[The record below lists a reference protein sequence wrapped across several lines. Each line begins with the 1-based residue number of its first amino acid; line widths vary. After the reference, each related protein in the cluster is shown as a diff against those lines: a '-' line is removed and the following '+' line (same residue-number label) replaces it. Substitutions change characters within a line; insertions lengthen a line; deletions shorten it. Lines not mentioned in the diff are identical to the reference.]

1 MSVSTATSSTVTSPT
16 VYSRREQIG
25 WYFYDWANSA
35 FSTTVITVFL
45 GPYLTSVTQNA
56 ADTTGYV
63 YPLGIPVLA
72 DAFFPYLVSLSVVL
86 QVFFL
91 PILGAIADYTNA
103 KKPLIGLFAYIGAFA
118 TMAMFFLQGQNY
130 LLGGAL
136 FLLANLS
143 FGASIVFYNAFLPEI
158 ASPDDR
164 DRVSS
169 QGWAMGYLGG
179 GLLLV
184 LNLIFYLQ
192 RESLGISE
200 GFAVRIC
207 LASAGLWWAIF
218 TLIPLA
224 RLQPRQPQKQLPVG
238 ERFISIGFKQLRH
251 TLRELPRY
259 PHTLLFLI
267 AYLLYN
273 DGIQTVISLSSQFG
287 SAELKLNQQTLIT
300 SILMVQFVAFFGAL
314 AFGYLAKRIGTKR
327 AILLS
332 LVIWTGTVYASYALI
347 QPNSPLQFYLL
358 AAAIAIVL
366 GGSQALSRSVFSLM
380 IPKGQEA
387 EYFSLY
393 EVSERG
399 TSWLGPLVFGLAL
412 QFTGSYR
419 VAILSIVVLF
429 ILGLIVLTQVNIR
442 RAITEAGNEAPTA
455 V

>member
-1 MSVSTATSSTVTSPT
+1 M
-16 VYSRREQIG
+16 
-25 WYFYDWANSA
+25 
-35 FSTTVITVFL
+35 
-45 GPYLTSVTQNA
+45 
-56 ADTTGYV
+56 
-63 YPLGIPVLA
+63 
-72 DAFFPYLVSLSVVL
+72 
-86 QVFFL
+86 
-91 PILGAIADYTNA
+91 
-103 KKPLIGLFAYIGAFA
+103 
-118 TMAMFFLQGQNY
+118 
-130 LLGGAL
+130 
-136 FLLANLS
+136 
-143 FGASIVFYNAFLPEI
+143 
-158 ASPDDR
+158 
-164 DRVSS
+164 
-169 QGWAMGYLGG
+169 
-179 GLLLV
+179 
-184 LNLIFYLQ
+184 
-192 RESLGISE
+192 
-200 GFAVRIC
+200 
-207 LASAGLWWAIF
+207 
-218 TLIPLA
+218 
-224 RLQPRQPQKQLPVG
+224 
-238 ERFISIGFKQLRH
+238 
-251 TLRELPRY
+251 PRY

-287 SAELKLNQQTLIT
+287 SAELKLDQQTLIT

-314 AFGYLAKRIGTKR
+314 AFGYLAKWIGTKR
-327 AILLS
+327 AIMLS
-332 LVIWTGTVYASYALI
+332 LVIWTGTVYASYALV

-442 RAITEAGNEAPTA
+442 RAITEAGNEAPTG